1 MAERLVTIPLIE
13 YEALRDLSDQFDIIR
28 ETSEYEK
35 VFEQWLRKGEYGGT
49 RIINITQEN
58 LNRLFANLLNVDK
71 VVEKIDRM
79 EKNDYGN

>member
-1 MAERLVTIPLIE
+1 MSERLVTIPLRE

-35 VFEQWLRKGEYGGT
+35 VFEQGEYDDT
-49 RIINITQEN
+49 RIINVSQEN
-58 LNRLFANLLNVDK
+58 LDRLFTNLLNVDR
-71 VVEKIDRM
+71 VVKKIDRM